1 MKQKLTPY
9 FTVCN
14 GDKFVNFAICIF
26 EAKLLKDDRNS
37 NDRVQLARL
46 LIEDNVLM
54 LNEAFEIYKPNI
66 SQVHLNVNDIEKTY
80 NLAIKNGAT
89 SLMKPMLRPHERK
102 MAGFGDTCGN
112 IWWIAETVI

>member
-1 MKQKLTPY
+1 
-9 FTVCN
+9 
-14 GDKFVNFAICIF
+14 
-26 EAKLLKDDRNS
+26 
-37 NDRVQLARL
+37 
-46 LIEDNVLM
+46 M

-89 SLMKPMLRPHERK
+89 SLVKPMLRPHGRR
-102 MAGFGDTCGN
+102 MASFGDTCGN

>member
-14 GDKFVNFAICIF
+14 TDKSINFAICVF
-26 EAKLLKDDRNS
+26 EVKSPNDEPNS
-37 NDRVQLARL
+37 NDRVKHARL

-54 LNEAFEIYKPNI
+54 LNEAFEIYKPDI
-66 SQVHLNVNDIEKTY
+66 SQVHLNVNDIKKIY

-89 SLMKPMLRPHERK
+89 SLMKLMLRPHRRK

>member
-14 GDKFVNFAICIF
+14 ADKFINFAICVF

-37 NDRVQLARL
+37 NDRVQHARL

-54 LNEAFEIYKPNI
+54 LDEAFEIYKPNI

-80 NLAIKNGAT
+80 NLAIKNGPT
-89 SLMKPMLRPHERK
+89 SLMKPMLRPHGRR
-102 MAGFGDTCGN
+102 MTGFGDTCGN

>member
-14 GDKFVNFAICIF
+14 ADKFINFAICVF

-37 NDRVQLARL
+37 NDRVQHARL

-54 LNEAFEIYKPNI
+54 L
-66 SQVHLNVNDIEKTY
+66 NDIEKTY

-89 SLMKPMLRPHERK
+89 SLMKPMLRPHGRR

>member
-9 FTVCN
+9 FTVYN
-14 GDKFVNFAICIF
+14 ADTFINFAICIF

-37 NDRVQLARL
+37 NDQVQRARL

-54 LNEAFEIYKPNI
+54 LNEAFELYKPNI
-66 SQVHLNVNDIEKTY
+66 SQVHLNVNHIEKTY
-80 NLAIKNGAT
+80 NLAIKKGAT
-89 SLMKPMLRPHERK
+89 ILMKPMLRPHADR
-102 MAGFGDTCGN
+102 MASFGDTCGN